1 MKLETIIQVMLWL
14 AYPVVIFFGIQYF
27 QPRYVAILL
36 AILLVI
42 RWRHEARHIV
52 SGMSK
57 TYIAVFMLLLTAIS
71 ITTITNNEALLR
83 LYPAL
88 VNGGMLLI
96 FSVSLRYPPTIIE
109 RFARLHEPNLSVLAI
124 AYTRRVTQVWCIFF
138 IVNGSLALYTALY
151 ASREIWAWYN
161 GFVAYLLM
169 GTLFGIEWLIRR
181 RLIANQMSVHE

>member
-42 RWRHEARHIV
+42 RWRREARHIV

-57 TYIAVFMLLLTAIS
+57 TYMAVFMLLLTAVS

-83 LYPAL
+83 LYPAW
-88 VNGGMLLI
+88 VNCGMLLI
-96 FSVSLRYPPTIIE
+96 FSVSLLYPPTIIE
-109 RFARLHEPNLSVLAI
+109 RFARLHEPNLSVFAI

-138 IVNGSLALYTALY
+138 IVNGSLALYTALF
-151 ASREIWAWYN
+151 ASREVWAWYN
-161 GFVAYLLM
+161 GFVAYLLI